1 MRFAGRSPIADTGA
15 VSDAPADT
23 PEPAP
28 IDEAT
33 IERILGEFVD
43 RHADVDAAVFGSADG
58 HPIAAAGAGAEPA
71 TVAAMGAAAVG
82 LAGQLLRFG
91 GDAGGGDANVRGGDA
106 QVWVID
112 VRGAAT
118 LTVIGRAT
126 APGAVAAA
134 ARALGEHLVT
144 LLRP

>member
-1 MRFAGRSPIADTGA
+1 M
-15 VSDAPADT
+15 VSDAPDEST
-23 PEPAP
+23 SEPVG
-28 IDEAT
+28 EAE
-33 IERILGEFVD
+33 IERILAEFVD
-43 RHADVDAAVFGSADG
+43 RHPDVDAVVFGSADG
-58 HPIAAAGAGAEPA
+58 HPIAAGHGGNDTEPA
-71 TVAAMGAAAVG
+71 TLAAMGAAAVG

-91 GDAGGGDANVRGGDA
+91 GDESGGDANFRGHEA

-134 ARALGEHLVT
+134 SRALGEHLAT
-144 LLRP
+144 LLRA